1 MTDQKN
7 LVLAIAISL
16 AILLGFQFFY
26 EVPRQKA
33 ELAKQQE
40 QAEKAATNPPG
51 TADGAPGTV
60 TSRIP
65 GQPAAAPGAVVRER
79 TEVLADTPRVKIDGK
94 RISGSI
100 ALKGARIDDV
110 VLKDYRQTTAK
121 DSPNIVLFA
130 PTGSAHPYYAEFGMV
145 APAGTPVPGAD
156 TVWTADRQVLTST
169 EPVTLRWDNGQGL
182 VFTRKIA
189 LDDAYML
196 TVTQGVEN
204 KTDKAVPVSPWALIS
219 RHGTPVTKGFYILH
233 EGPVGWLGGKL
244 QEPSYSNIVDDKER
258 KLKTTGGWLG
268 ITDDY
273 WLSALIPPQD
283 KEVTASFKHFAGGAN
298 KDIYQSDLLAPT
310 IEVAPGASVST
321 DTRLFAGAKI
331 TNMIDEYG
339 ENLKID
345 RFDLAIDWGWFYFL
359 TKPIFHAM
367 HWLNGIL
374 GNFGLAILA
383 LTIIIKAVFFPLAQ
397 TSYKAMNKMKLL
409 QPEMLKLRERLG
421 DDRQRL
427 NQEMMLLYKKHKV
440 NPAAGCLPI
449 LLQIPVFFA
458 LYKVIFTTIEMRHAP
473 FYGWIHD
480 LSAPDP
486 TSWINLFG
494 LLPFDVPH
502 LGPFAVISIGIWPIL
517 MGISMWLQMKLNP
530 TPPDPI
536 QAKMFMLMPFFF
548 TFMLGS
554 FASGLVIY
562 WTWNNLLSIAQQ
574 WTIMRK
580 HKLPEPAKT

>member
-33 ELAKQQE
+33 ELARQQE
-40 QAEKAATNPPG
+40 QAEKAATNPAATPDG
-51 TADGAPGTV
+51 TA
-60 TSRIP
+60 RIP
-65 GQPAAAPGAVVRER
+65 GQPALPPVSSVRER
-79 TEVLADTPRVKIDGK
+79 ADVLAEGPRVRIEGK
-94 RISGSI
+94 RLSGSI
-100 ALKGARIDDV
+100 SLKGARIDDV
-110 VLKDYRQTTAK
+110 VLKDYHQTTARN
-121 DSPNIVLFA
+121 SPNIVLFA

-145 APAGTPVPGAD
+145 GRGLAVPGPD
-156 TVWTADRQVLTST
+156 TVWTADRQVLASG
-169 EPVTLRWDNGQGL
+169 EAVTLTWDNGQGL
-182 VFTRKIA
+182 LFSRKIA

-196 TVTQGVEN
+196 TVTQTVEN
-204 KTDKAVPVSPWALIS
+204 RTGQPVQLNPYALIS
-219 RHGTPVTKGFYILH
+219 RHGTPVTRGFYVLH
-233 EGPVGWLGGKL
+233 EGPVGVLAGKL
-244 QEPSYSNIVDDKER
+244 QEPSYSDIVEDATVTT
-258 KLKTTGGWLG
+258 KTTGGWLG

-273 WLSALIPPQD
+273 WLAALIPPQD

-298 KDIYQSDLLAPT
+298 KDIYQSDILAPALD
-310 IEVAPGASVST
+310 VAPGASAT
-321 DTRLFAGAKI
+321 AETRLFAGAKV
-331 TNMIDEYG
+331 TELIDGYG
-339 ENLKID
+339 EKLGIY

-359 TKPIFHAM
+359 TKPIFHAL
-367 HWLNGIL
+367 HWLNGLL

-383 LTIIIKAVFFPLAQ
+383 LTVVIKAVFFPLAQ

-409 QPEMLKLRERLG
+409 QPEMLKLRERFG
-421 DDRQRL
+421 EDRQRM
-427 NQEMMLLYKKHKV
+427 NQEMMVLYKKHKV

-494 LLPFDVPH
+494 LLPYDVPN
-502 LGPFAVISIGIWPIL
+502 LGPLMILSIGVWPIL
-517 MGISMWLQMKLNP
+517 MGISMWLQMKMNP

-536 QAKMFMLMPFFF
+536 QAKMFMLMPIFF

-574 WTIMRK
+574 WTIMRQ